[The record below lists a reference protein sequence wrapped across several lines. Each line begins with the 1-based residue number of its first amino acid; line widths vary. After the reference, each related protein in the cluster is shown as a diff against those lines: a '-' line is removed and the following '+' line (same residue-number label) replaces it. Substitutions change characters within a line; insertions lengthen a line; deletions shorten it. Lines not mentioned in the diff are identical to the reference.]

1 MEPGSRPAHQIYTG
15 HDATV
20 PAWRGYNSVMP
31 LRHLALKT
39 RDLAAT
45 RRFYVDVLGLR
56 GAYPY
61 PGMLFLETPGGADLL
76 NFVRV
81 RRRVDP
87 RAGGLDHFGFYV
99 GRKRLPAL
107 GRRVKAAGVKVVG
120 RRGRWSIYV
129 KDPNGYTVE
138 LYAD

>member
-1 MEPGSRPAHQIYTG
+1 
-15 HDATV
+15 
-20 PAWRGYNSVMP
+20 MP

-45 RRFYVDVLGLR
+45 RRFYIDVLGLR
-56 GAYPY
+56 EAYPY
-61 PGMLFLETPGGADLL
+61 PGMLFLETPGGGDLL

-81 RRRVDP
+81 RRRINP
-87 RAGGLDHFGFYV
+87 RAGGLDHFGLYV
-99 GRKRLPAL
+99 APKRLPMLA
-107 GRRVKAAGVKVVG
+107 RRVKASGAKVVG
-120 RRGRWSIYV
+120 RRGRRSIYV

>member
-1 MEPGSRPAHQIYTG
+1 
-15 HDATV
+15 
-20 PAWRGYNSVMP
+20 MP

-45 RRFYVDVLGLR
+45 ERFYVGVLRLR
-56 GAYPY
+56 QAFPH
-61 PGMLFLETPGGADLL
+61 PGMLFLETPGGGDLL

-81 RRRVDP
+81 RRRIDP
-87 RAGGLDHFGFYV
+87 RAGGLDHFGLYV
-99 GRKRLPAL
+99 GQRRLTAL
-107 GRRVKAAGVKVVG
+107 GARLKATGVKVVG

>member
-1 MEPGSRPAHQIYTG
+1 
-15 HDATV
+15 
-20 PAWRGYNSVMP
+20 MP

-45 RRFYVDVLGLR
+45 KRFYVEVLGLR
-56 GAYPY
+56 EAFPH
-61 PGMLFLETPGGADLL
+61 PGMLFLETPGGGDLL

-81 RRRVDP
+81 RRRANP
-87 RAGGLDHFGFYV
+87 RAGGLDHFGLRV
-99 GRKRLPAL
+99 GQKRLAAL
-107 GRRVKAAGVKVVG
+107 GRRLKAAGVKVVG
-120 RRGRWSIYV
+120 RRSRWAVYV